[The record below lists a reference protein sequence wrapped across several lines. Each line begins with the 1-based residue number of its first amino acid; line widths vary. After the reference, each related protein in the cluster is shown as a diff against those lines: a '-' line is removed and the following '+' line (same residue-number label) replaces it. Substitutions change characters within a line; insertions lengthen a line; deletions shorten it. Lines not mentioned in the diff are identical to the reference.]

1 MASGILA
8 ELRTSSPEETEAAG
22 EELAASLRVGD
33 LLLLAGELGA
43 GKTTFV
49 RGLARGLGSSAGVQS
64 PTFQLVRVY
73 PGRIQLAHVDLY
85 RLESGADL
93 TDLGLDD
100 LLEEGVV
107 AVEWGDRLRLDYP
120 RTRRI
125 EFLAPAPAIRVI
137 RQ

>member
-1 MASGILA
+1 L
-8 ELRTSSPEETEAAG
+8 PERVSRSAAETEALG
-22 EELAASLRVGD
+22 EELAAGLARGD

-49 RGLARGLGSSAGVQS
+49 RGLARGLGIVSGVQS

-85 RLESGADL
+85 RLEGGANL
-93 TDLGLDD
+93 ADLGLDD
-100 LLEEGVV
+100 LLDQGVV

-125 EFLAPAPAIRVI
+125 EFAAPSPEVRVI

>member
-1 MASGILA
+1 L
-8 ELRTSSPEETEAAG
+8 PERVTRSAVETEALG
-22 EELAASLRVGD
+22 EELAATLAAGD

-49 RGLARGLGSSAGVQS
+49 RGLARGFGIRYGVQS

-73 PGRIQLAHVDLY
+73 QGRIQLAHVDLY
-85 RLESGADL
+85 RLEAGADL
-93 TDLGLDD
+93 ADLGLDD
-100 LLEEGVV
+100 LLDQGVV

-125 EFLAPAPAIRVI
+125 EFAAPSPEMRVI
-137 RQ
+137 SL

>member
-1 MASGILA
+1 M
-8 ELRTSSPEETEAAG
+8 PERVSRSAAETEALG
-22 EELAASLRVGD
+22 EELAAGLARGD

-49 RGLARGLGSSAGVQS
+49 RGLARGLGIVSGVQS
-64 PTFQLVRVY
+64 PTFPLVRVY

-85 RLESGADL
+85 RLEAGANL
-93 TDLGLDD
+93 ADLGLDD
-100 LLEEGVV
+100 LLDQGVV

-125 EFLAPAPAIRVI
+125 EFAAPSPEVRVI

>member
-1 MASGILA
+1 MSERVTHSAA
-8 ELRTSSPEETEAAG
+8 ETEALG
-22 EELAASLRVGD
+22 EELAATLAPGD

-49 RGLARGLGSSAGVQS
+49 RGLARGLGIANGVQS

-73 PGRIQLAHVDLY
+73 QGRIQLAHVDLY
-85 RLESGADL
+85 RLEAGADL
-93 TDLGLDD
+93 ADLGLHD
-100 LLEEGVV
+100 LLDQGAV

-120 RTRRI
+120 GTRRI
-125 EFLAPAPAIRVI
+125 EFVASSPEMRVI